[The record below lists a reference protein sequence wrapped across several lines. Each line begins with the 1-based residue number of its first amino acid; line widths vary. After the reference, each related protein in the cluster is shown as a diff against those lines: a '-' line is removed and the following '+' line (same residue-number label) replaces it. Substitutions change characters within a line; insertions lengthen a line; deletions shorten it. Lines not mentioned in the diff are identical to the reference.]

1 MSESKFKMVVFD
13 WDATLYA
20 SDFFEKFDKLNKKVS
35 NNFASHFAKIY
46 DAYFNLHK
54 PKLVDKTKEV
64 ISELRKNDII
74 VVLYSNTREYRLQ
87 KELNYLKIENLFD
100 YIISGSGY
108 NIYKPDGSIIIQIM
122 SEYNIKPSEVLIVGN
137 SLNDYNLAKNI
148 GAKICITHEIT
159 NYSFED
165 VDFYINNLSELL
177 GVVK

>member
-1 MSESKFKMVVFD
+1 MNDSKFKMVVFD

-46 DAYFNLHK
+46 DTYFNLHK
-54 PKLVDKTKEV
+54 PKLVDKAKEV
-64 ISELRKNDII
+64 ISELRKNNIL
-74 VVLYSNTREYRLQ
+74 VVLYSNTREYRLK
-87 KELNYLKIENLFD
+87 KEIDYLKIENLFD
-100 YIISGSGY
+100 YIITGSGY
-108 NIYKPDGSIIIQIM
+108 NIYKPDGSIIVQIIN
-122 SEYNIKPSEVLIVGN
+122 EHNIKPSEVLIVGN

-159 NYSFED
+159 NYTFKD

-177 GVVK
+177 ER

>member
-1 MSESKFKMVVFD
+1 MNDSKFKMVVFD

-46 DAYFNLHK
+46 DTYFNLHK
-54 PKLVDKTKEV
+54 PKLVDKAKEV
-64 ISELRKNDII
+64 ISELRKNNIL
-74 VVLYSNTREYRLQ
+74 VVLYSNTREYRLK
-87 KELNYLKIENLFD
+87 KEIDYLKIENLFD
-100 YIISGSGY
+100 YIITGSGY
-108 NIYKPDGSIIIQIM
+108 NIYKPDGSIIVQIM
-122 SEYNIKPSEVLIVGN
+122 NEHNIKPSEVLIVGN

-159 NYSFED
+159 NYTFKD

-177 GVVK
+177 DVVK